1 MLVAMNP
8 PPLAYTEVELT
19 ELAVIVVIT
28 PVGVETEPND
38 PVLVTVMLSTVPE
51 NVPVGPVKPVY
62 PVGPVTVDDDPGK
75 PGVP

>member
-1 MLVAMNP
+1 MNP

>member
-1 MLVAMNP
+1 MNP
-8 PPLAYTEVELT
+8 PPLAYTEAELT